1 METKKFDIVKLLKI
15 VIPAILA
22 IIIAN
27 IAPPEDLTV
36 ESMRFAGL
44 FVCMIIWMVLN
55 VWPDFVITLVGLTAC
70 VIWKVADF
78 GTVFA
83 PFSGTSVW
91 LVIGA
96 FGISAGVAKSGLL
109 KRLSYMILSVFP
121 ENFKGQVLALFSAG
135 FVISPLIPSLNAK
148 AAILAPFSA
157 QVSES
162 LGYEKGSKGARGLY
176 GAVVIITTIVGMAF
190 FSGAVPVATLIGMM
204 PDEQA
209 AGMHWMS
216 WFSGTW
222 LWMVVIMVLSFLA
235 IIFVLSRKPGCP
247 WKTHEWKGWKHVL
260 HCFKDAAF
268 SIVAPFLTFVCIAA
282 GITTA
287 TEAASVIIV
296 FVLLVGTIVYKKI
309 KFKDLLPMMIR
320 SAVMSAAILM
330 IASMAG
336 VMGWVLAIDQIPQ
349 KICNLM
355 ISMTNSRIAV
365 LFIIQIFLLFVGMF
379 MDAAPAV
386 LILVPVFMPIM
397 KQYGIDPVHFGLLMC
412 FNLTIG
418 VLTPPVGTCLYTT
431 AMATGVPVDR
441 MIKGIWPWIGVLVV
455 VLFICTYWEGL
466 ILFIPR
472 LLGYGV

>member
-1 METKKFDIVKLLKI
+1 MEPKKFDIVKLLKI

-27 IAPPEDLTV
+27 ITPPEDLTV

-44 FVCMIIWMVLN
+44 FVCMIIWMVIN

-235 IIFVLSRKPGCP
+235 IIALYNPKSTNTAAVETGLA
-247 WKTHEWKGWKHVL
+247 KTQL
-260 HCFKDAAF
+260 AALGKMTK
-268 SIVAPFLTFVCIAA
+268 VEK
-282 GITTA
+282 ITA
-287 TEAASVIIV
+287 
-296 FVLLVGTIVYKKI
+296 VLLVAALIGWMTTAVTGINATLVSMIVLLLMFITGVLKGPDFKNSIAWSSVVFIGTVYTLASMLSKMGWSSYLAKVLAPVLAPVASNIWILIPVICIVVYLMRI
-309 KFKDLLPMMIR
+309 LVV
-320 SAVMSAAILM
+320 SQTAAIT
-330 IASMAG
+330 II
-336 VMGWVLAIDQIPQ
+336 WAIFGGL
-349 KICNLM
+349 C
-355 ISMTNSRIAV
+355 S
-365 LFIIQIFLLFVGMF
+365 
-379 MDAAPAV
+379 
-386 LILVPVFMPIM
+386 
-397 KQYGIDPVHFGLLMC
+397 QYGIHAFPILFSGYCATLCWHYAGNNV
-412 FNLTIG
+412 T
-418 VLTPPVGTCLYTT
+418 VATCLAATNDK
-431 AMATGVPVDR
+431 MASFKDTFQMNIVYMVVNLIACMASIPVW
-441 MIKGIWPWIGVLVV
+441 K
-455 VLFICTYWEGL
+455 
-466 ILFIPR
+466 
-472 LLGYGV
+472 LLGYC